1 MTSVSTRIARRLVST
16 SRLWT
21 FQRSHPLAA
30 SLTAEGASSMM
41 IEYLQFGKNYVICDT
56 LPSFEQ
62 EQRVP
67 ASIHEKVQMRGMA
80 SMGMGRRRRMGRREM
95 ARRRREVG
103 EKLGSFLWLHL
114 PSPSPPL
121 LSFLLRRRRR
131 RRR

>member
-16 SRLWT
+16 LRLWT
-21 FQRSHPLAA
+21 LQRSLLAP
-30 SLTAEGASSMM
+30 LTAEGALSMM
-41 IEYLQFGKNYVICDT
+41 IEYLQFGKYDVICDT

-80 SMGMGRRRRMGRREM
+80 RMGMGRRGRMGRREM
-95 ARRRREVG
+95 ARRRGRGEVG

-121 LSFLLRRRRR
+121 LSFLPRR
-131 RRR
+131 

>member
-21 FQRSHPLAA
+21 FQRP
-30 SLTAEGASSMM
+30 LTAEGALSMM
-41 IEYLQFGKNYVICDT
+41 ILLEYLQFGKYDLIFDI

-95 ARRRREVG
+95 ARRRRREVG

-121 LSFLLRRRRR
+121 LSFLPRR
-131 RRR
+131 

>member
-21 FQRSHPLAA
+21 FQRPLAA
-30 SLTAEGASSMM
+30 SHTAEGALSMM
-41 IEYLQFGKNYVICDT
+41 ILLKYLQFGKYDLIFDI

-67 ASIHEKVQMRGMA
+67 ASIHEKVKMRGMA
-80 SMGMGRRRRMGRREM
+80 SMGMGRGRRMGRREM
-95 ARRRREVG
+95 ARRRRREVG

-121 LSFLLRRRRR
+121 LSFLPRR
-131 RRR
+131 

>member
-21 FQRSHPLAA
+21 LQRSLIAP
-30 SLTAEGASSMM
+30 LTAEGASSMM
-41 IEYLQFGKNYVICDT
+41 IEYLQFGKYDVICDT

-80 SMGMGRRRRMGRREM
+80 SMGMGRGRRMGRREM
-95 ARRRREVG
+95 GKRRRREVG

-121 LSFLLRRRRR
+121 LSFLLRRRMRKR
-131 RRR
+131 K

>member
-21 FQRSHPLAA
+21 FQRP
-30 SLTAEGASSMM
+30 LTAEGALSMM
-41 IEYLQFGKNYVICDT
+41 IEYLQFGKYDLICDT

-95 ARRRREVG
+95 ARRREVG

>member
-21 FQRSHPLAA
+21 FQRPLAA

-41 IEYLQFGKNYVICDT
+41 IEYIQLGKYDVICDI
-56 LPSFEQ
+56 LPSLEQ

-67 ASIHEKVQMRGMA
+67 ASIHEMVKMRGMA

-95 ARRRREVG
+95 ARRRRREVG

-121 LSFLLRRRRR
+121 LSFLPRRRMRR
-131 RRR
+131 RK